1 MTAMIC
7 GSLAY
12 DTVMVFNGRFKEHI
26 LPDRIHTLSV
36 SFLVPQMRRNFGGCA
51 GNIAFNLKL
60 LGLDSLV
67 LATVGDDFDS
77 YETWMRRHG
86 LSLKYVQRINGAF
99 TAQAFITTD
108 LDDNQITAFHPGAMQ
123 HAGELVVPRD
133 AGISLGL
140 VGPDS
145 RDAMLRHA
153 EQFAAAGI
161 PFIFDV
167 GQGLPLFDGA
177 ELGRFIEQASWTIV
191 NDYEAELVQERTG
204 LSAAEIAARGKAYV
218 ITRGAQGSE
227 IHAHGRSIRIP
238 PVAPA
243 RVVDPTGAG
252 DAYRAGFI
260 YGLTRGLDWE
270 TTGRVA
276 SLMGSIKVAHH
287 GTQTHA
293 ADAADIGARFLQA
306 FGYAL

>member
-1 MTAMIC
+1 MTALIC

-60 LGLDSLV
+60 LGLDSDV
-67 LATVGDDFDS
+67 LATVGDDFDP

-86 LSLKYVQRINGAF
+86 LSLKYVRRIEGAF

-123 HAGELVVPRD
+123 HAGELEVPRD

-153 EQFAAAGI
+153 EQFTAANI

-177 ELGRFIEQASWTIV
+177 ELGRFIDQASWTVV
-191 NDYEAELVQERTG
+191 NDYEAEVVQERTG
-204 LSAAEIAARGKAYV
+204 LSAAAIAAQCQAYV

-227 IHAHGRSIRIP
+227 IHAGGRSIRIP
-238 PVAPA
+238 PVAAA

-252 DAYRAGFI
+252 DAYRAGLI
-260 YGLTRGLDWE
+260 YGITRGLDWE

-276 SLMGSIKVAHH
+276 SLMGALKVAHH

-293 ADAADIGARFLQA
+293 ADAADIGARFHQA

>member
-1 MTAMIC
+1 MTALIC

-60 LGLDSLV
+60 LGLDSHV
-67 LATVGDDFDS
+67 LATVGDDFDP

-86 LSLKYVQRINGAF
+86 LSLKYVRRIEGAF

-123 HAGELVVPRD
+123 HAGELEVPRD

-153 EQFAAAGI
+153 EQFTAANI

-177 ELGRFIEQASWTIV
+177 ELGRFIDQASWTVV
-191 NDYEAELVQERTG
+191 NDYEAEVVQERTG
-204 LSAAEIAARGKAYV
+204 LSAAAIAAQCQAYV

-227 IHAHGRSIRIP
+227 IHAGGRSIRIP
-238 PVAPA
+238 PVAAA

-252 DAYRAGFI
+252 DAYRAGLI
-260 YGLTRGLDWE
+260 YGITRGLDWE

-276 SLMGSIKVAHH
+276 SLMGALKVAHH

-293 ADAADIGARFLQA
+293 ADAADIGARFHQA

>member
-26 LPDRIHTLSV
+26 LADRIHTLSV
-36 SFLVPQMRRNFGGCA
+36 SFLVPQMRRNYGGCA

-60 LGLDSLV
+60 LGVRGHV
-67 LATVGDDFDS
+67 LATVGDDFDP
-77 YETWMRRHG
+77 YETWMRRHD
-86 LSLKYVQRINGAF
+86 LSLQYVRRIPGTF

-123 HAGELVVPRD
+123 HAGDLEVPRS
-133 AGISLGL
+133 AGLTLGL

-145 RDAMLRHA
+145 REAMLRHA
-153 EQFAAAGI
+153 EQFADAGV

-177 ELGRFIEQASWTIV
+177 ELRRFIELATWTIV
-191 NDYEAELVQERTG
+191 NDYEAQVVQERTG
-204 LSAAEIAARGKAYV
+204 LGTAEIAARCRAYV
-218 ITRGAQGSE
+218 VTRGAQGSE
-227 IHAHGRSIRIP
+227 VHTREGTLAIP
-238 PVAPA
+238 AVRPE

-252 DAYRAGFI
+252 DAYRAGII
-260 YGLTRGLDWE
+260 YGIERGLDWA
-270 TTGRVA
+270 TTGRIA
-276 SLMGSIKVAHH
+276 SLLGSIKVAHH
-287 GTQTHA
+287 GTQSHGA
-293 ADAADIGARFLQA
+293 AAADIGGHFKAA

>member
-1 MTAMIC
+1 MIC

-12 DTVMVFNGRFKEHI
+12 DTVMVFDGRFKEHI
-26 LPDRIHTLSV
+26 LPERIHTLSV
-36 SFLVPQMRRNFGGCA
+36 SFLVPQLRRNYGGCA

-60 LGLDSLV
+60 LGLDSHV
-67 LATVGDDFDS
+67 LATVGEDFDP

-86 LSLKYVQRINGAF
+86 LSLQYVTRIPGAF

-123 HAGELVVPRD
+123 RAGELEVPTD
-133 AGISLGL
+133 AGVTLGL

-167 GQGLPLFDGA
+167 GQGLPLFQGS
-177 ELGRFIEQASWTIV
+177 ELRRFIEQASWTIV
-191 NDYEAELVQERTG
+191 NDYEAGVVEERTG
-204 LSAAEIAARGKAYV
+204 LDAAAIAARGRAYIV
-218 ITRGAQGSE
+218 TRGAQGSDV
-227 IHAHGRSIRIP
+227 HAGGRTIRIP
-238 PVAPA
+238 AVAA
-243 RVVDPTGAG
+243 ERVVDPTGAG
-252 DAYRAGFI
+252 DAYRAGII
-260 YGLTRGLDWE
+260 YGLTHGLDWE
-270 TTGRVA
+270 STGRVA
-276 SLMGSIKVAHH
+276 SLLGSIKVAHH
-287 GTQTHA
+287 GTQSHGAAA
-293 ADAADIGARFLQA
+293 ADFGERFRDA